1 MAFNDTLFQLGMDL
15 TRSSTAQK
23 EDLNDVVRLAH
34 EDCQDSFV
42 ERESARTTTQRIIVD
57 LFGARRVESAKSV
70 ERALK
75 EALEFAKGRVLRSSL
90 SRNKDTGCVSG
101 IVTMADGLVSVEV
114 CPASGCVAVD
124 LESYVGMRP
133 ELVLTALTDA
143 FDAREAVIKKQRSEA
158 DMSKLRATARHY
170 RAQQTPRLSIAK
182 ASRAR
187 KAA

>member
-23 EDLNDVVRLAH
+23 EDLNEVVRLAH

-42 ERESARTTTQRIIVD
+42 ERESARTTQRIIVD

-75 EALEFAKGRVLRSSL
+75 QALEFAKGRVLRSSL
-90 SRNKDTGCVSG
+90 SRDKETGCVTG
-101 IVTMADGLVSVEV
+101 NVTMADGLVSVEV
-114 CPASGCVAVD
+114 CPESGCVAVD

-158 DMSKLRATARHY
+158 DMSRLRAAARHY
-170 RAQQTPRLSIAK
+170 RAAALQLPVAK
-182 ASRAR
+182 ASRVR